1 MNKLLAQFTIGN
13 GVNNGPT
20 YTVNGPTGFTYNGAG
35 ISQIIS
41 DLLTYVFAFAGV
53 ALLLMI
59 ISSGFALILS
69 AGDPKKL
76 AKGRAS
82 LTNAI
87 LGFIIIFA
95 AFWIVQIVG
104 VIFGWETYIG
114 NVFLGR

>member
-1 MNKLLAQFTIGN
+1 MNKLLAQFTIGQGN
-13 GVNNGPT
+13 DNGPT
-20 YTVNGPTGFTYNGAG
+20 TYTIKEPTGFAYNGVG

-41 DLLTYVFAFAGV
+41 DSLTYVFAFAGV

-76 AKGRAS
+76 AKGKAS

-95 AFWIVQIVG
+95 AFWIVQILGIV
-104 VIFGWETYIG
+104 FGWETYITG
-114 NVFLGR
+114 VFRQ